1 MRAKEFINEAG
12 NARRSK
18 IRGDAMNA
26 IPSMHYHPQTD
37 FYHMYR
43 MGVAVASMPKG
54 PHADHSPFG
63 PTENYPVSLGYTD
76 EEKEMTSSWE
86 QVKESLILHPEFRHY
101 EAVAKE
107 TREKRARQ
115 IGMTLEEYDEKLHW
129 GFSEFYD

>member
-18 IRGDAMNA
+18 IRGDALNA

-76 EEKEMTSSWE
+76 EEKEMTKLASKYVGITHSE
-86 QVKESLILHPEFRHY
+86 ITSPDSKEESDVNNTSP
-101 EAVAKE
+101 VSKWNK
-107 TREKRARQ
+107 KR
-115 IGMTLEEYDEKLHW
+115 TK
-129 GFSEFYD
+129 